1 MTRSILICVYQRS
14 SAAKWFCLSDFG
26 DYGDL
31 CEPSS
36 PPLPPPLS
44 SRFINIH
51 QGFIKASS
59 SLINVLHQG
68 PSRPVCA
75 RPCSSVANGFAF
87 PIPATTA
94 IPAITCDLYSP
105 PRPSSQFIP
114 TSSQCVPRSSHCD
127 VPTDPSVFSSGYP
140 IFPGVPGA
148 LCGEICY
155 QPVNL
160 RGGAPLFFGAFTENK
175 VLCRFR
181 PLGHPTF
188 STGSPRLIPLGHPAF
203 SWVTQAS
210 EPPRYLGPRF
220 TTSLTVSRL
229 SLKLEA
235 SS

>member
-105 PRPSSQFIP
+105 PGLRPNWSQRRPNVSQDRPIATSQSLP
-114 TSSQCVPRSSHCD
+114 TLSQPIRPCSAVA
-127 VPTDPSVFSSGYP
+127 TPS
-140 IFPGVPGA
+140 FPASP
-148 LCGEICY
+148 
-155 QPVNL
+155 
-160 RGGAPLFFGAFTENK
+160 APFAVKYVIN
-175 VLCRFR
+175 R
-181 PLGHPTF
+181 
-188 STGSPRLIPLGHPAF
+188 
-203 SWVTQAS
+203 
-210 EPPRYLGPRF
+210 
-220 TTSLTVSRL
+220 
-229 SLKLEA
+229 
-235 SS
+235 